1 MIMKDRFVCENWV
14 EIKIV
19 LNTKYIPTVSKR
31 VEDLSK
37 YTTSTCILYFKYLRV
52 LVILFQINEHT
63 VECANYG
70 YTWNSVTV
78 FVQGVLIYDS

>member
-1 MIMKDRFVCENWV
+1 MNDRFVCENWV

-19 LNTKYIPTVSKR
+19 LNTKYIPTVSKL

-37 YTTSTCILYFKYLRV
+37 YTTSTCILYFKCLRV

-78 FVQGVLIYDS
+78 FVHGVLIHDS

>member
-1 MIMKDRFVCENWV
+1 MNDRFVCENWV

-37 YTTSTCILYFKYLRV
+37 YTTSTCILYFKCLRV

-63 VECANYG
+63 DECANYG

-78 FVQGVLIYDS
+78 FVHGVLIFDS

>member
-52 LVILFQINEHT
+52 LVFYFRLMNILLNVQIMDIR
-63 VECANYG
+63 G
-70 YTWNSVTV
+70 ILSLFSFMV
-78 FVQGVLIYDS
+78 F

>member
-37 YTTSTCILYFKYLRV
+37 YTTSTWILYFKYLRV

-63 VECANYG
+63 DECANYG

-78 FVQGVLIYDS
+78 FVHGVLIYDS

>member
-1 MIMKDRFVCENWV
+1 MIMNDRFVCENWV

-52 LVILFQINEHT
+52 LVFYFRLMNILLNVQIMDIR
-63 VECANYG
+63 G
-70 YTWNSVTV
+70 ILSLFSFMV
-78 FVQGVLIYDS
+78 F